1 MALNEWNKVFTH
13 TSHQLHILLPLHSW
27 NMIVKQIDV
36 QAGGTGQ
43 ESGIPIKNVL
53 MSFENS

>member
-1 MALNEWNKVFTH
+1 MNETRFFTH
-13 TSHQLHILLPLHSW
+13 TSYQPHILLPLHSW
-27 NMIVKQIDV
+27 DMIVKQIDV